1 MLRKFTVKKILI
13 SSTALLTL
21 FLLYLVPRNT
31 YELTNVK
38 QELEYVNSN
47 LEKGEVY
54 LLDKN
59 NMLSRSIVSF
69 NTKEE
74 DIEKRATEIINYL
87 ILESENESKIPN
99 GFKAYLKESTKINSV
114 LYENNVLKVDFNEE
128 LLNVSKNMEEKVVEG
143 LVYSLTTIG
152 GVDKVIIY
160 INGNILIN
168 LPQNNITLPPALDRS
183 YGINKT
189 YDITSYKGV
198 NKVTVYY
205 TQNYNDNTYYV
216 PVTKYVND
224 DRDKISIIIEELAGN
239 EVSNTNLMSYLNNNA
254 KLMSYSVTDEEMNL
268 VFNNYIFDDINEK
281 NILEEVIYTISLS
294 VADNYEVEEVSF
306 QVENEEIYK
315 SVLKSMLNIS

>member
-1 MLRKFTVKKILI
+1 MLRKFTIKKILI
-13 SSTALLTL
+13 SSSALLTL
-21 FLLYLVPRNT
+21 FLLYLVPSNS
-31 YELTNVK
+31 YKLSNVK

-59 NMLSRSIVSF
+59 NMLSRSIVTF

-74 DIEKRATEIINYL
+74 DVEKRATEIINYL
-87 ILESENESKIPN
+87 ILESENESKIPS
-99 GFKAYLKESTKINSV
+99 GFKAFIPSSVKLNSI
-114 LYENNVLKVDFNEE
+114 LYENNVLKVDFNDK
-128 LLNVSKNMEEKVVEG
+128 LLDVSKNMEEKVVEG

-152 GVDKVIIY
+152 GVDKIIIY
-160 INGNILIN
+160 INGDILIN
-168 LPQNNITLPPALDRS
+168 LPQNNITLPPSLDRS
-183 YGINKT
+183 YGINKS

-216 PVTKYVND
+216 PVTKYIND
-224 DRDKISIIIEELAGN
+224 DRDKISIIIEELAGAN
-239 EVSNTNLMSYLNNNA
+239 IANTNLMSYLNNNT
-254 KLMSYSVTDEEMNL
+254 KLMSYSLTNEEMNL
-268 VFNNYIFDDINEK
+268 VFNNYIFDNIDEK
-281 NILEEVIYTISLS
+281 SILEEVIYTISLS

-315 SVLKSMLNIS
+315 SVLKSIE

>member
-1 MLRKFTVKKILI
+1 MLRKFTIKKILI

-21 FLLYLVPRNT
+21 FLLYLVPRNN

-38 QELEYVNSN
+38 QELKYVNSN

-168 LPQNNITLPPALDRS
+168 LPQNNITLPPTLDRS

-268 VFNNYIFDDINEK
+268 VFNNYIFDNINEK

-294 VADNYEVEEVSF
+294 VADNYEVKEVSF

-315 SVLKSMLNIS
+315 SVLKSIE

>member
-1 MLRKFTVKKILI
+1 MLRKFTIKKILI
-13 SSTALLTL
+13 SSSALLTL
-21 FLLYLVPRNT
+21 FLLYLVPSNS
-31 YELTNVK
+31 YKLSNVK

-59 NMLSRSIVSF
+59 NMLSRSIVTF

-74 DIEKRATEIINYL
+74 DVEKRATEIINYL
-87 ILESENESKIPN
+87 ILESENESKIPS
-99 GFKAYLKESTKINSV
+99 GFKAYIPSSVKLNSI
-114 LYENNVLKVDFNEE
+114 LYENNVLKVDFNDK
-128 LLNVSKNMEEKVVEG
+128 LLDVSKNMEEKVVEG

-152 GVDKVIIY
+152 GVDKIIIY
-160 INGNILIN
+160 INGDILIN
-168 LPQNNITLPPALDRS
+168 LPQNNITLPPSLDRS
-183 YGINKT
+183 YGINKS

-216 PVTKYVND
+216 PVTKYIND
-224 DRDKISIIIEELAGN
+224 DRDKISIIIEELAGAN
-239 EVSNTNLMSYLNNNA
+239 IANTNLMSYLNNNT
-254 KLMSYSVTDEEMNL
+254 KLMSYSLTNEEMNL
-268 VFNNYIFDDINEK
+268 VFNNYIFDNIDEK
-281 NILEEVIYTISLS
+281 SILEEVIYTISLS

-315 SVLKSMLNIS
+315 SVLKSIE

>member
-315 SVLKSMLNIS
+315 SVLKSIE